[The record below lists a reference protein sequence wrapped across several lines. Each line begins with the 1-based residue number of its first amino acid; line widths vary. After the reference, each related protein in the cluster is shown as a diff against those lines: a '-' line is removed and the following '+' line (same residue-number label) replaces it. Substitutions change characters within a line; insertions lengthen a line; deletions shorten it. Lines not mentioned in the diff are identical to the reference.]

1 MKIVTSVSL
10 PGTCREAFAFYAK
23 ALGGE
28 ITTAISYG
36 EAFPDTAPEIRAWLM
51 YCWLQVGDQAILG
64 SDMHPDHAPDMH
76 RPKDGFDITLLF
88 DAVEEARRIFDAL
101 SEGGEIG
108 IPFGVNDCAPGFGA
122 FTDRFGVPWMT
133 NVTPAQPA

>member
-10 PGTCREAFAFYAK
+10 PGTCREAFEFYAK

-36 EAFPDTAPEIRAWLM
+36 EAFPDTAPEIRDWLM

-76 RPKDGFDITLLF
+76 RPKDGFDITLHF
-88 DAVEEARRIFDAL
+88 DSVDEARRVFEDL
-101 SEGGEIG
+101 SAGGEVQ
-108 IPFGVNDCAPGFGA
+108 IPFGVNDCAPGFGG